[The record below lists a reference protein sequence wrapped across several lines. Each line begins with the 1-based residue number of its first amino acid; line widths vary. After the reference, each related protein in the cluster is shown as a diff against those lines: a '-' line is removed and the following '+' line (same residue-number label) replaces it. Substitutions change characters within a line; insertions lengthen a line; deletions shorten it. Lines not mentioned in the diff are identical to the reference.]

1 MRRQHSTAPKCV
13 SIIMYCTAA
22 KYFIHFHICLHT
34 YRVLLYLTHLQVLVD
49 LTREGVV
56 SVKQE
61 KTSCTGQK
69 WWVPPPIQLT
79 DWLTDLLTHWL
90 THWFTDSLTD
100 WLTDW
105 LTDSLP
111 DWLTDWLTHWL
122 THCLTHCL
130 TDSLTD
136 WLTHWL
142 ADNARA
148 RSDLWQAQIM
158 LTSRAILILNH

>member
-1 MRRQHSTAPKCV
+1 MRIYHYVLYCCQIFHPLSHLSPHLSCFTLSYTSSGV
-13 SIIMYCTAA
+13 SWFDTRRRCQ
-22 KYFIHFHICLHT
+22 CE
-34 YRVLLYLTHLQVLVD
+34 
-49 LTREGVV
+49 TRENFMHWSKMV
-56 SVKQE
+56 SP
-61 KTSCTGQK
+61 S
-69 WWVPPPIQLT
+69 PNPT
-79 DWLTDLLTHWL
+79 DWL